1 MCESQN
7 IKTFR
12 SLSMVL
18 YLTKTKVF
26 ASGQYWLQ
34 LSFYD
39 IIVRLYTSCIR
50 IFCLQLLSNQKNTS
64 LSGGNLVIWLDNNQN
79 VAYLTL
85 GFHPVLKNTSLPGC
99 NTDQLV
105 VLWLYDVF
113 STRKPVYT
121 EKIKSL
127 KHVPNLVCWVLLNK
141 ECFAGAMYGRQI
153 QLIEPAQTVCI
164 FLY

>member
-64 LSGGNLVIWLDNNQN
+64 LSGGNLVI
-79 VAYLTL
+79 
-85 GFHPVLKNTSLPGC
+85 
-99 NTDQLV
+99 
-105 VLWLYDVF
+105 
-113 STRKPVYT
+113 
-121 EKIKSL
+121 
-127 KHVPNLVCWVLLNK
+127 
-141 ECFAGAMYGRQI
+141 
-153 QLIEPAQTVCI
+153 
-164 FLY
+164 